1 MKLNSGF
8 AGTNLKDF
16 KAKVTWRDTT
26 NYAASIDDY
35 NPLYF
40 DDTAKEGIFAPP
52 MYTAALAWK
61 ILGNIANYIEQDTI
75 PPDIIATQVHYTEY
89 MEFHRLIKAGD
100 ELLIKGQLTAI
111 LPHRAGTQIVIKFE
125 AYDINNKLVYTEF
138 ISGLM
143 RGVICNGNGKGEENI
158 PIVPQSTSDQYEW
171 HSSIHIDKTR
181 PYVYDGCTDI
191 VFPIH
196 TSPDFAK
203 KVGLPGIILQGTATL
218 AYAIREIINKEAKG
232 DPGKIKRLYCRFT
245 GMVFPD
251 TDITVRKIDSSQ
263 ESKPKNIFF
272 DVLNN
277 QGQKAL
283 SRGFVELR

>member
-1 MKLNSGF
+1 MELNSSF
-8 AGTNLKDF
+8 AGTELKDF
-16 KAKVTWRDTT
+16 KTKVTWRDTT

-40 DDTAKEGIFAPP
+40 DDTSKDGIFAPP

-61 ILGNIANYIEQDTI
+61 IVGNIANYVEQHTI
-75 PPDIIATQVHYTEY
+75 PLDIISTQVHYTEY
-89 MEFHRLIKAGD
+89 IEFFRLIKTGE

-111 LPHRAGTQIVIKFE
+111 LPHRAGTQAVMKFD
-125 AYDINNKLVYTEF
+125 AYDVNNKLVYTEF
-138 ISGLM
+138 IGGLM
-143 RGVICNGNGKGEENI
+143 RGVTCKGNGRGEENI
-158 PIVPQSTSDQYEW
+158 PIVPQSTIDAYKW

-191 VFPIH
+191 FFPIH

-203 KVGLPGIILQGTATL
+203 KVGLPDIILQGTATL
-218 AYAIREIINKEAKG
+218 AYAIREIINKEAEG
-232 DPGKIKRLYCRFT
+232 DPRKIKRLYCRFT

-263 ESKPKNIFF
+263 GSNPKKIFF

-283 SRGFVELR
+283 SRGFVELI